1 MARQNEADRRA
12 KTYPS
17 GTVGAITKSDTTVIS
32 PICSVLIVNCTTAGN
47 VAVRMLDGNTAVI
60 PVPGA
65 AGGVITT
72 LELQYDMVLS
82 TLTTAVATF
91 VGLYN
96 L

>member
-17 GTVGAITKSDTTVIS
+17 GTVGTITKSDTTVIV
-32 PICSVLIVNCTTAGN
+32 PICSVLFINCTVAGN
-47 VAVRMLDGNTAVI
+47 VAVRMLDGNTAVL
-60 PVPGA
+60 PVPTG
-65 AGGVITT
+65 ITV

-82 TLTTAVATF
+82 TLTTATATF